1 MTVSERNEKLSNG
14 EKKGWAFKCLPVR
27 IEDKRGRSI
36 QIKAYKAT
44 DSEALK
50 EMYDTFEPKGLEC
63 GLPPPNDQVRLRWL
77 NSVVSELFNVLAI
90 YRSRVIAHSA
100 LDLSC
105 SPLCPEYLIF
115 VQKSFRN
122 LGIGTALSAV
132 MKKVAHEAGCDK
144 VVLTVRTANSRA
156 IKVFQKVGFG
166 FCTGMGPCRDMELP
180 LESAKIGRR
189 KPDKRP
195 SCEG

>member
-1 MTVSERNEKLSNG
+1 MPIPSNTVGRDG
-14 EKKGWAFKCLPVR
+14 ATFKCLPTQ
-27 IEDKRGRSI
+27 IEDKRGRHI
-36 QIKAYKAT
+36 QIRAYQAA
-44 DSEALK
+44 DFESLRD
-50 EMYDTFEPKGLEC
+50 MYETFEPKGLEC
-63 GLPPPNDQVRLRWL
+63 GLPPPDKQVRSKWL
-77 NSVVSELFNVLAI
+77 KRLVSELFNVLAM

-115 VQKSFRN
+115 VRKGFRN
-122 LGIGTALSAV
+122 LGIGTALSGV

-180 LESAKIGRR
+180 LESAKISRR
-189 KPDKRP
+189 KPDKGS